1 VTFRSGQ
8 TVSGVSLSGPVT
20 GTVLRVRPSI
30 IDRSVLIVDLD
41 VDGVEHNVPA
51 EDCTLAE
58 SPIYMPDGRT
68 QTRFVRV
75 CRDAA
80 GKYAVVD

>member
-1 VTFRSGQ
+1 MAESPR
-8 TVSGVSLSGPVT
+8 
-20 GTVLRVRPSI
+20 
-30 IDRSVLIVDLD
+30 D
-41 VDGVEHNVPA
+41 A
-51 EDCTLAE
+51 EDCRLAE

-75 CRDAA
+75 CRDAS